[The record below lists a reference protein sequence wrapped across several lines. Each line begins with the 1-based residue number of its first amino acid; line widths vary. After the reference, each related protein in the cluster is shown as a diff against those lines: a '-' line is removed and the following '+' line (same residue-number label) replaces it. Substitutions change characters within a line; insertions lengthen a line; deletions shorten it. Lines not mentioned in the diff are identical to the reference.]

1 MANKQFACDAQNVWQ
16 IFNSFAMMYPA
27 SFGVADLHHSRS
39 THRQESQTGLL
50 KPTMTRFPLAALVLL
65 FIGAPALA
73 QGTAYSFD
81 NFDTRNGVRV
91 YVEPPKLRV
100 PSGRSRRPSKLEA
113 SKKTTASQNAEQPIT
128 LDDPASTL
136 KPTVLVYDS
145 LAASAT
151 NAGSPL
157 RGYTTGSAQIDG
169 YLIDSGARN
178 EIDPLLLYSIMHQ
191 ESSFKSHAISPKGA
205 RGLMQLMPGTAVR
218 YGVTN
223 IFDPRQNIEGGA
235 RYIRFLL
242 DRFDGDV
249 NLTLAGYNAGEGA
262 VEKYGWRIPP
272 YAETQEYVRR
282 ISRRYSL
289 LRDPNAALYATRV
302 SPAQLAKLQGKQP
315 VPLTIYERTIL
326 TVRLPD
332 GRLQLTS
339 Q

>member
-1 MANKQFACDAQNVWQ
+1 
-16 IFNSFAMMYPA
+16 
-27 SFGVADLHHSRS
+27 
-39 THRQESQTGLL
+39 
-50 KPTMTRFPLAALVLL
+50 MTKFPLAALLL
-65 FIGAPALA
+65 FFISAPAFA
-73 QGTAYSFD
+73 QSNAYLFD
-81 NFDTRNGVRV
+81 NFDTRNGVRI
-91 YVEPPKLRV
+91 YSEPVTPRA
-100 PSGRSRRPSKLEA
+100 PSARSRRPSKINPSNKA
-113 SKKTTASQNAEQPIT
+113 AATQPTQSTTA
-128 LDDPASTL
+128 DDPANL
-136 KPTVLVYDS
+136 LRPTALVYDS
-145 LAASAT
+145 LASLAA

-157 RGYTTGSAQIDG
+157 RGYTTGSEQIDG
-169 YLIDSGARN
+169 YLIDAGTKN
-178 EIDPLLLYSIMHQ
+178 GIDPLLLYSIMHQ

-205 RGLMQLMPGTAVR
+205 RGLMQLMPGTAMR

-235 RYIRFLL
+235 RYVRFLL

-282 ISRRYSL
+282 ISRRYAL
-289 LRDPNAALYATRV
+289 LRDPNAALYAPRV
-302 SPAQLAKLQGKQP
+302 SAAQAAKIQGKQP
-315 VPLTIYERTIL
+315 VPLTIYERTVL

>member
-1 MANKQFACDAQNVWQ
+1 
-16 IFNSFAMMYPA
+16 
-27 SFGVADLHHSRS
+27 
-39 THRQESQTGLL
+39 
-50 KPTMTRFPLAALVLL
+50 MTRIPRAALVLL
-65 FIGAPALA
+65 FISAPALA
-73 QGTAYSFD
+73 QSTAYSFD

-91 YVEPPKLRV
+91 YVEPAKPLV
-100 PSGRSRRPSKLEA
+100 SGPRSRRA
-113 SKKTTASQNAEQPIT
+113 SKTDLTKTSSASHSAVIELNDPVIT
-128 LDDPASTL
+128 I
-136 KPTVLVYDS
+136 KPTVLTYAP
-145 LAASAT
+145 LTA
-151 NAGSPL
+151 NAGSAL
-157 RGYTTGSAQIDG
+157 RGYTTGSAQVDG
-169 YLIDSGARN
+169 YLIDSGTRN
-178 EIDPLLLYSIMHQ
+178 GIDPLLLYSIMHQ

-205 RGLMQLMPGTAVR
+205 RGLMQLMPGTAMR

-235 RYIRFLL
+235 RYVRFLL

-262 VEKYGWRIPP
+262 VEKYGSQIPP

-289 LRDPNAALYATRV
+289 LRDPNAALYAERV
-302 SPAQLAKLQGKQP
+302 STAQLTKLQGKQP

-332 GRLQLTS
+332 GRLLLTS

>member
-1 MANKQFACDAQNVWQ
+1 
-16 IFNSFAMMYPA
+16 
-27 SFGVADLHHSRS
+27 
-39 THRQESQTGLL
+39 
-50 KPTMTRFPLAALVLL
+50 MTRIPRAALVLL
-65 FIGAPALA
+65 FISAPALA
-73 QGTAYSFD
+73 QSTAYSFD

-91 YVEPPKLRV
+91 YVEPAKLGTPTPRAR
-100 PSGRSRRPSKLEA
+100 RSKS
-113 SKKTTASQNAEQPIT
+113 TARQNAMMV
-128 LDDPASTL
+128 LDNPASTVR
-136 KPTVLVYDS
+136 PTVLTYDS
-145 LAASAT
+145 LSASST
-151 NAGSPL
+151 SAGSAL
-157 RGYTTGSAQIDG
+157 HGYTTGSEQIDG
-169 YLIDSGARN
+169 YLIDSGIRN
-178 EIDPLLLYSIMHQ
+178 GIDPLLLYSIMHQ

-205 RGLMQLMPGTAVR
+205 RGLMQLMPGTAMR

-235 RYIRFLL
+235 RYVRFLL

-289 LRDPNAALYATRV
+289 LRDPNAALYAQRV
-302 SPAQLAKLQGKQP
+302 SASQVAKLQGKESI
-315 VPLTIYERTIL
+315 PLTMYERTIL